1 MTKQTGSGSF
11 DKAERR
17 QERDKATVAELT
29 GFFKAVHCLVDPE
42 EAVPLPGRFDLDE
55 GKERETGQDFRRV
68 RIDIDFYKLRRE
80 ERSAEIEVNKVESA
94 KDSIFGDDAQR

>member
-29 GFFKAVHCLVDPE
+29 GFLKAVIVLSIRKRQYFFP
-42 EAVPLPGRFDLDE
+42 DE
-55 GKERETGQDFRRV
+55 STLRKG
-68 RIDIDFYKLRRE
+68 RRE
-80 ERSAEIEVNKVESA
+80 RLDKTSGGYEST
-94 KDSIFGDDAQR
+94 